1 MSIHIKHPEGRPLK
15 ILIIKLSAIGDVVQS
30 LCVLDALKHRYP
42 NAKIDWLA
50 GEAAAGL
57 IQGHPMLENV
67 IVYPRRRFGKLCA
80 APPSWPAL
88 LSEGRGFLKEL
99 RSREYDTVVDLQ
111 GLLKS
116 GVLTWLS
123 RGRRKIG
130 FASGREGSSL
140 FLNEKLPP
148 YDPDEHA
155 VLRYMRIA
163 HHLGAD
169 TDREPRFPLGTGPQ
183 EIEKAHEVLERHGLE
198 AGRII
203 GLIPGT
209 RWETKH
215 WTSEGFAATADI
227 VRSRM
232 EFEPVILGGPGDGKL
247 AAEISRL
254 AARPVPDLT
263 GTTDLKTL
271 GVLFQMTAAVIT
283 TDTGPMH
290 LAAAAGTP
298 VVALFGPT
306 APNRTGPFSPRA
318 RVVCRG
324 YSCSPCFQRKCCE
337 EARCMKDITPQE
349 VMESLTALVHI

>member
-1 MSIHIKHPEGRPLK
+1 MK

-30 LCVLDALKHRYP
+30 LCVLDAIKHRYP
-42 NAKIDWLA
+42 KAQIDWLA
-50 GEAAAGL
+50 GEAEATL
-57 IQGHPMLENV
+57 LNGHPMLGRV
-67 IVYPRRRFGKLCA
+67 ITYPRRRFGELCA
-80 APPSWPAL
+80 SPFRWHSL
-88 LSEGRGFLKEL
+88 GKEGRAFLKEL
-99 RSREYDTVVDLQ
+99 RRDRYDIIVDLQ

-155 VLRYMRIA
+155 VLRYMRVA
-163 HHLGAD
+163 HHVGAD
-169 TDREPRFPLGTGPQ
+169 REREPRFPLGIGKTEMNKAGQ
-183 EIEKAHEVLERHGLE
+183 LIEYHGLE
-198 AGRII
+198 PGRII

-215 WTSEGFAATADI
+215 WTNEGFAATADLI
-227 VRSRM
+227 RS
-232 EFEPVILGGPGDGKL
+232 ETGFIPAILGGPGDRGL
-247 AAEISRL
+247 AAEISSL
-254 AARPVPDLT
+254 SSGPVADLT
-263 GTTDLKTL
+263 GATDLKTL
-271 GVLFQMTAAVIT
+271 AALFTMITAVIT

-306 APNRTGPFSPRA
+306 APNRTGPFSPGA
-318 RVVCRG
+318 QVVSRG
-324 YSCSPCFQRKCCE
+324 YSCSPCFQRKCTDE
-337 EARCMKDITPQE
+337 IRCMKEITPAQ
-349 VMESLTALVHI
+349 VMRSLDALLNRLS